1 MQKNCA
7 CCALALVMMVCSTGA
22 AKPPNIVFFLVD
34 DMGWRDVGCFGSSF
48 YETPNI
54 DRFAKE
60 GVRFT
65 NAYAACHVC
74 SPTRA
79 SLMTGKYPGRLGLT
93 DWLSGRRDFDFQ
105 HLLSAEK
112 LQALP
117 LEEIT
122 LAEALK
128 ARGYRTA
135 IFGKWH
141 LGDGGAGPLNQG
153 FDVQVPKW
161 NGCCPKGGYHPPYR
175 MAGLKIDG
183 QEDEY
188 LTDRLTSM
196 ALDFMEGKGDRPFF
210 LYLSHFSV
218 HDPIQGRKDLV
229 EKYRAKLA
237 KLPPLEGPPFILE
250 GNPDD
255 KAPLSRD
262 QLTSLVG
269 KPSHQAHKVLPQRTI
284 KIKQRQDNVEFA
296 AMVESVD
303 ESLGR
308 VLEKLDELGQ
318 ADNTIV
324 IFYSDNG
331 GMSAGN
337 FGNPTRVVPNSQ
349 LDRAYATSNLP
360 LRGAKGWLYEGGI
373 RVPMIVKWPGKGRAG
388 VICEEPVISPDFY
401 PSILE
406 MAGLPVKP
414 AQHKDGKSFVP
425 ALQGRSFERGPIYWH
440 FPHYSNHGMQSPG
453 GAIRLGDYKLHE
465 YFENNTVQLF
475 NLKEDVGEQNNLA
488 KSEPKKAAEL
498 LALLR
503 DWRQEVSA
511 RMMGA
516 KDSSGK

>member
-196 ALDFMEGKGDRPFF
+196 ALDFMEDKGDRPFF

-262 QLTSLVG
+262 QSGIV
-269 KPSHQAHKVLPQRTI
+269 R
-284 KIKQRQDNVEFA
+284 
-296 AMVESVD
+296 
-303 ESLGR
+303 
-308 VLEKLDELGQ
+308 EK
-318 ADNTIV
+318 
-324 IFYSDNG
+324 
-331 GMSAGN
+331 
-337 FGNPTRVVPNSQ
+337 
-349 LDRAYATSNLP
+349 
-360 LRGAKGWLYEGGI
+360 
-373 RVPMIVKWPGKGRAG
+373 
-388 VICEEPVISPDFY
+388 SP
-401 PSILE
+401 
-406 MAGLPVKP
+406 
-414 AQHKDGKSFVP
+414 
-425 ALQGRSFERGPIYWH
+425 RR
-440 FPHYSNHGMQSPG
+440 
-453 GAIRLGDYKLHE
+453 
-465 YFENNTVQLF
+465 
-475 NLKEDVGEQNNLA
+475 
-488 KSEPKKAAEL
+488 
-498 LALLR
+498 
-503 DWRQEVSA
+503 SA
-511 RMMGA
+511 RRPA
-516 KDSSGK
+516 RHA

>member
-1 MQKNCA
+1 
-7 CCALALVMMVCSTGA
+7 
-22 AKPPNIVFFLVD
+22 
-34 DMGWRDVGCFGSSF
+34 MGWRDVGCFGSSF

-54 DRFAKE
+54 DRLAKE

-79 SLMTGKYPGRLGLT
+79 SIMTGKYPGRLDLT

-105 HLLSAEK
+105 RFLSAEK
-112 LQALP
+112 RQALP
-117 LEEIT
+117 LSEFT

-128 ARGYRTA
+128 ASGYRTGV
-135 IFGKWH
+135 FGKWH
-141 LGDGGAGPLNQG
+141 LGNNEFGPLNQG
-153 FDVQVPKW
+153 FDVQIPSW

-175 MAGLKIDG
+175 MEGLKIEG
-183 QEDEY
+183 KEDEY
-188 LTDRLTSM
+188 LTDRLNSM
-196 ALDFMEGKGDRPFF
+196 ALQFMEQSGDRPFF

-229 EKYRAKLA
+229 EKYRAKLN
-237 KLPPLEGPPFILE
+237 KLPSAKGPAFILE

-255 KAPLSRD
+255 ETPLSRK
-262 QLTSLVG
+262 QLTGFLS
-269 KPSHQAHKVLPQRTI
+269 KPSHRGHKVLPQRTI
-284 KIKQRQDNVEFA
+284 KIKQRQDNIEFA

-308 VLEKLDELGQ
+308 LLQKLEELGHE
-318 ADNTIV
+318 DNTIV

-337 FGNPTRVVPNSQ
+337 FGNPARIVSQSQ

-388 VICEEPVISPDFY
+388 MICREPVISPDFY

-406 MAGLPVKP
+406 MAGLPP
-414 AQHKDGKSFVP
+414 RSTQHKDGRSFAP
-425 ALQGRSFERGPIYWH
+425 ALLGDEFKRGPIYWH
-440 FPHYSNHGMQSPG
+440 FPHYSNHGMQSPA
-453 GAIRLGDYKLHE
+453 GAIRDGDYKLLE
-465 YFENNTVQLF
+465 YFENGTVQLF
-475 NLKEDVGEQNNLA
+475 NLKTDLGEQHDLSVAQPERAGDLLA
-488 KSEPKKAAEL
+488 KLHAWRKKVDAKMPRPKKDQL
-498 LALLR
+498 
-503 DWRQEVSA
+503 
-511 RMMGA
+511 
-516 KDSSGK
+516 